1 VDFVRTIVNSDILT
15 SIIDIPENLR
25 HRKVEILI
33 LPYGNVNIEENKDPK
48 VKMARGLLEKYKN
61 TELLS
66 EENSA
71 WEKAMVDKYENS

>member
-1 VDFVRTIVNSDILT
+1 MNFVRTIVNSDILT
-15 SIIDIPENLR
+15 SIIEIPENLR

-33 LPYGNVNIEENKDPK
+33 LPYENVNMEENKEQK
-48 VKMARGLLEKYKN
+48 VKMARGRLEKYKN
-61 TELLS
+61 IELQS

>member
-1 VDFVRTIVNSDILT
+1 LDFIRTIVNSDILA
-15 SIIDIPENLR
+15 SIIEIPENLR

-33 LPYGNVNIEENKDPK
+33 LPYENVNVEENKEQK
-48 VKMARGLLEKYKN
+48 VKMARGILGKYKN
-61 TELLS
+61 IELQS

>member
-1 VDFVRTIVNSDILT
+1 MNFVRTIVNSDILT

-33 LPYGNVNIEENKDPK
+33 LPYENINMEENKEPK
-48 VKMARGLLEKYKN
+48 VKLARGILEKYKN
-61 TELLS
+61 IDLQS